1 MLTASDVGF
10 RFAGGRRLFAG
21 VSLSLAPGEAVAI
34 EGPSGTGKSTLLAL
48 LGGLLDPTEGAV
60 RVESAH
66 RAPFGWVLQS
76 LNSLSARSVL
86 ANAELNNVI
95 DGIASGTAR
104 DRARQALD
112 AVGLGDR
119 LRSRARQLSGGEL
132 QRLAVARVLA
142 STRPIVLADEPT
154 NQLDRANA
162 ELVMGALIATAA
174 ADQRIVV
181 VVTHDHDALPDACR
195 VLRLTE
201 DGLVDAQ

>member
-1 MLTASDVGF
+1 MLTASDVGY

-21 VSLSLAPGEAVAI
+21 VSLTLEAGQAVAI
-34 EGPSGTGKSTLLAL
+34 EAPSGTGKSTLLAL
-48 LGGLLDPTEGAV
+48 FGGLLDPTEGAV

-95 DGIASGTAR
+95 DGV
-104 DRARQALD
+104 DRASARERARRALD

-119 LRSRARQLSGGEL
+119 QRSRARQLSGGEL

-162 ELVMGALIATAA
+162 SAVMKALFMTAD

-181 VVTHDHDALPDACR
+181 VVTHDNDALPDGIR

-201 DGLVDAQ
+201 DGLVDAH

>member
-1 MLTASDVGF
+1 MLTASEVGF

-21 VSLSLAPGEAVAI
+21 VSLVLEPGEAVAI

-48 LGGLLDPTEGAV
+48 LGGLLDPTDGEV
-60 RVESAH
+60 RIESAH

-76 LNSLSARSVL
+76 LNSLGARSVL

-95 DGIASGTAR
+95 DGIDRSTAR
-104 DRARQALD
+104 GRAREALD

-162 ELVMGALIATAA
+162 TAVMGALFATAE

-201 DGLVDAQ
+201 DGLADAR

>member
-21 VSLSLAPGEAVAI
+21 VSLSLEPGQAVAI

-60 RVESAH
+60 RVESSH

-95 DGIASGTAR
+95 DGVGRSVAR
-104 DRARQALD
+104 ERARLSLD

-119 LRSRARQLSGGEL
+119 WRSRARHLSGGEL

-154 NQLDRANA
+154 NQLDRTN
-162 ELVMGALIATAA
+162 ATAVMRA
-174 ADQRIVV
+174 LFATAEADRRIVV
-181 VVTHDHDALPDACR
+181 VVTHDHDALPNTVR

-201 DGLVDAQ
+201 DGLADAP

>member
-1 MLTASDVGF
+1 MLTASDVGY

-21 VSLSLAPGEAVAI
+21 VSLSLERGDAVAI
-34 EGPSGTGKSTLLAL
+34 EGPSGTGKTTLLAL
-48 LGGLLDPTEGAV
+48 LGGLLEPSEGEV
-60 RVESAH
+60 RVEGAH
-66 RAPFGWVLQS
+66 RAPFGWVLQT

-95 DGIASGTAR
+95 DGVDRSTAR
-104 DRARQALD
+104 DRARRALD
-112 AVGLGDR
+112 AIGLGDR
-119 LRSRARQLSGGEL
+119 LETRARQLSGGEL

-162 ELVMGALIATAA
+162 ELVMAALFATAV
-174 ADQRIVV
+174 ADRRVVV

-201 DGLVDAQ
+201 HGLVDAE